1 MLLGISLF
9 GFSTSWHQ
17 VAVSQSGRVL
27 VFPTTCTH
35 THTRQVMTKSRLP
48 AVVVKRRMGRHV
60 R

>member
-27 VFPTTCTH
+27 VFPTAF
-35 THTRQVMTKSRLP
+35 THTRQVMTKSRLA
-48 AVVVKRRMGRHV
+48 AVAVMRRMGRQV